1 MTESTNTSTANDPGQ
16 DPNFR
21 ENVRRQ
27 LFAKGAEG
35 TTDPIDTYVPMV
47 QMPPAEG
54 RALRWFGS
62 VIGSLLFLFGA
73 AWFLA
78 ILGYVVPW
86 YAVFPI
92 LAMFVGGF
100 FITAAFATRK
110 DLTKLKRQ

>member
-1 MTESTNTSTANDPGQ
+1 MTNTTNTSESNDIGH
-16 DPNFR
+16 DENFK

-35 TTDPIDTYVPMV
+35 TTDPIDAYVPMV
-47 QMPPAEG
+47 QLPPAEG
-54 RALRWFGS
+54 RAVRWFGS

-73 AWFLA
+73 IWFLA
-78 ILGYVVPW
+78 ILGYTVPW
-86 YAVFPI
+86 YAIFPI

-110 DLTKLKRQ
+110 DLTKLRR